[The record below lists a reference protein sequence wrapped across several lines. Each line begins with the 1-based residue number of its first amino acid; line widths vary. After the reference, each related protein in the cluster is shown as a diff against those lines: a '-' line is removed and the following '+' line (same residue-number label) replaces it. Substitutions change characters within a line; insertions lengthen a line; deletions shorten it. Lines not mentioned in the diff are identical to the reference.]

1 MKDYLWNHEG
11 SDPEI
16 EELERLLRPMRHKAT
31 VLPEIEHMTGER
43 RSWRKY
49 LPMVAVPAFAAVIV
63 VAVWIQTGDTQIQTV
78 SAPALN
84 AEQNDHTVPG
94 TEKPKAVIDQLEQS
108 TKPVHK
114 QSRRISGVRVEN
126 GRPAVKNRVSRKH
139 DPSSQPELTREE
151 REAYQQLIRA
161 LSITSSKLKLVKDK
175 VEGTE
180 SDDRKSR
187 KQL

>member
-49 LPMVAVPAFAAVIV
+49 LPMVAVPAFAAMIV

-78 SAPALN
+78 SAPMLN
-84 AEQNDHTVPG
+84 VEQNDYTIPE
-94 TEKPKAVIDQLEQS
+94 TEEPKAVIDRVDQS
-108 TKPVHK
+108 TKQVHK
-114 QSRRISGVRVEN
+114 QSRRIAGVRAETAKPV
-126 GRPAVKNRVSRKH
+126 VKNRVSRKH
-139 DPSSQPELTREE
+139 NPSSQPELTREE

-180 SDDRKSR
+180 SDDQKSR